1 MTTDIETVTT
11 ALADFDKV
19 AAGLAALTKTYGGVL
34 YDVQTTSGMEAAKL
48 ARQAV
53 RKPRYEIEAIRKGA
67 KAPLLAIGKRLDSE
81 AARITVELMK
91 LEEPI
96 DAQIKAEEGRKER
109 EKAERAAAE
118 LARVQGIHSRIDA
131 LRSLPIKAAN
141 RSPEQ
146 IAALIAEA
154 EAIVIDDSYAEFIE
168 SARQAHASSVA
179 ALRGLHGMA
188 VQQEAEQARIVA
200 ERAELVRLRAEQD
213 ARNAVEQAR
222 QDEERRVREAEDRK
236 AQEAREQEAARVAAE
251 LQAERDRLDA
261 IKREQ
266 EATARAESERLAA
279 ERAAFEREQEAA
291 REAAKPKPAPVSRP
305 TDAELIRA
313 VAQAFSVDDAI
324 ASGWLATFGAKK
336 RAA

>member
-11 ALADFDKV
+11 ALADFDKI
-19 AAGLAALTKTYGGVL
+19 AAGLAALTKNYGGVL
-34 YDVQTTSGMEAAKL
+34 YDVQTTAGMEAAKA
-48 ARQAV
+48 ARATI
-53 RKPRYEIEAIRKGA
+53 RKPRYEIESIRKGA

-96 DAQIKAEEGRKER
+96 DTQIKTEEGRKER

-131 LRSLPIKAAN
+131 LRSLPVKAAN
-141 RSPEQ
+141 RTPEQ
-146 IAALIAEA
+146 IATLIAEA

-200 ERAELVRLRAEQD
+200 ERAELVRLRAEQ
-213 ARNAVEQAR
+213 
-222 QDEERRVREAEDRK
+222 
-236 AQEAREQEAARVAAE
+236 EAA
-251 LQAERDRLDA
+251 
-261 IKREQ
+261 
-266 EATARAESERLAA
+266 TRAESERLAA

-291 REAAKPKPAPVSRP
+291 REAAKPKPAPISRP

-313 VAQAFSVDDAI
+313 VAFVFSVNDET
-324 ASGWLATFGAKK
+324 ASSWLVTFNAKK

>member
-11 ALADFDKV
+11 ALADFDRV
-19 AAGLAALTKTYGGVL
+19 AAGLAALTKNYAGVL

-48 ARQAV
+48 ARATV
-53 RKPRYEIEAIRKGA
+53 RKPRYEIETIRKGA

-91 LEEPI
+91 LEDPI

-118 LARVQGIHSRIDA
+118 TARVQGIHARIDA
-131 LRSLPIKAAN
+131 LRSLPVKAAN
-141 RSPEQ
+141 RTPEQ

-168 SARQAHASSVA
+168 SARQAHAASVA

-188 VQQEAEQARIVA
+188 VQQQAEQARIVA
-200 ERAELVRLRAEQD
+200 EREELARLRAEQEE
-213 ARNAVEQAR
+213 RNAAERAQ
-222 QDEERRVREAEDRK
+222 QEEARRVREAEERK
-236 AQEAREQEAARVAAE
+236 AQEARDKEAARVAAE
-251 LQAERDRLDA
+251 LKVERDRLDT

-266 EATARAESERLAA
+266 EAAAKAEADRLAA

-291 REAAKPKPAPVSRP
+291 REATKPKPAPVSRP
-305 TDAELIRA
+305 TDEQIVRA
-313 VAQAFSVDDAI
+313 IAQAFSVSDETAT
-324 ASGWLATFGAKK
+324 AWLATFGAKK